1 MPQIKL
7 TTSIAAPLEVV
18 FDLSRSIDVHQISM
32 QQSDERAI
40 GGITSGL
47 IQKDET
53 VTWQARHLLRK
64 RQLAVKITRMEP
76 YNFFEDEMLKGDFK
90 LMWHRHYFSFEN
102 GITTMRDVFFFE
114 APFGFAGKIFC
125 YLFLTGYMRRL
136 LSRRNFV
143 IKDYAESGRWTSILS

>member
-64 RQLAVKITRMEP
+64 KAT
-76 YNFFEDEMLKGDFK
+76 
-90 LMWHRHYFSFEN
+90 
-102 GITTMRDVFFFE
+102 
-114 APFGFAGKIFC
+114 
-125 YLFLTGYMRRL
+125 
-136 LSRRNFV
+136 
-143 IKDYAESGRWTSILS
+143 SG

>member
-47 IQKDET
+47 IQKDENSNL
-53 VTWQARHLLRK
+53 AR
-64 RQLAVKITRMEP
+64 Q
-76 YNFFEDEMLKGDFK
+76 G
-90 LMWHRHYFSFEN
+90 
-102 GITTMRDVFFFE
+102 
-114 APFGFAGKIFC
+114 IFC
-125 YLFLTGYMRRL
+125 EKG
-136 LSRRNFV
+136 N
-143 IKDYAESGRWTSILS
+143 